1 MPSGVETGGAPFD
14 GNAAAGDMADVFAF
28 DVTVARTTCAA
39 CGDTRPM
46 AELHAYLRSAG
57 TVLRCATCENVQ
69 VRLVR
74 SDTEAWL
81 DLRGVRVMQLP
92 VPASSA

>member
-1 MPSGVETGGAPFD
+1 MSSTAPYD
-14 GNAAAGDMADVFAF
+14 GNASAGDLADVFAF

-39 CGDTRPM
+39 CGDTRPL

-57 TVLRCATCENVQ
+57 TVLRCASCEHVQ

-74 SDTEAWL
+74 SQSEMWV
-81 DLRGVRVMQLP
+81 DLEGVRVMQ
-92 VPASSA
+92 VPAPPR

>member
-1 MPSGVETGGAPFD
+1 MSSTAPFD
-14 GNAAAGDMADVFAF
+14 GNASAGELAAVFAF
-28 DVTVARTTCAA
+28 DITVARTTCAA
-39 CGDTRPM
+39 CGDTRPL

-57 TVLRCATCENVQ
+57 TVLRCASCENVQ

-74 SDTEAWL
+74 SETEAWI
-81 DLRGVRVMQLP
+81 DLTGVRVMQLP

>member
-1 MPSGVETGGAPFD
+1 MTTAPYD
-14 GNAAAGDMADVFAF
+14 GNASAGDMAAVFAF

-57 TVLRCATCENVQ
+57 TVLRCASCENVQ

-74 SDTEAWL
+74 SETDAWL
-81 DLRGVRVMQLP
+81 DLTGVRVMQLP
-92 VPASSA
+92 MSASSA

>member
-1 MPSGVETGGAPFD
+1 MTAFFD
-14 GNAAAGDMADVFAF
+14 GNALAGDLSEVFAF
-28 DVTVARTTCAA
+28 DVTVARTTCGA
-39 CGDTRPM
+39 CGDTRPV

-57 TVLRCATCENVQ
+57 TVLRCASCGSVQ
-69 VRLVR
+69 MRLVR
-74 SDTEAWL
+74 SETETWL